1 LDADPPAQGVNIA
14 GRFTLTR
21 LVALEPQQADLLK
34 RIVEGPLIDSD
45 ALSASGSL
53 SEASAEEA
61 EGAGDDVDSTEA
73 E

>member
-1 LDADPPAQGVNIA
+1 LLRV
-14 GRFTLTR
+14 LTR
-21 LVALEPQQADLLK
+21 LVALEPKQADLLT

-61 EGAGDDVDSTEA
+61 DASDDVDDATEA

>member
-1 LDADPPAQGVNIA
+1 M
-14 GRFTLTR
+14 LTR
-21 LVALEPQQADLLK
+21 LVALEPKQADLLT

-61 EGAGDDVDSTEA
+61 DASDDVDDATEA